1 MKIDSTKVVVAAN
14 HETVAS
20 FLKDSNNLIHMLPKE
35 QIADWRATNEECSF
49 KVQGAVVISLIQDG
63 HEDSTKIFMKSGEK
77 SPFPFRLTIHLESQG
92 EYTHGYIAFDGQ
104 VNVFLKMMVEK
115 PLTALFNI
123 MSENLKKH
131 FDQLK

>member
-14 HETVAS
+14 QEMVAS
-20 FLKDSNNLIHMLPKE
+20 FLKDSQNLIHMLPKD
-35 QIADWRATNEECSF
+35 QIADWKATNEECSF

-63 HEDSTKIFMKSGEK
+63 HEGTSKIFMKSGVK

-92 EYTHGYIAFDGQ
+92 DSTNGYIAFDGE
-104 VNVFLKMMVEK
+104 VNIFLKMMVEK

-131 FDQLK
+131 FDQQQ

>member
-14 HETVAS
+14 HEVVAS

-35 QIADWRATNEECSF
+35 QIADWRSTAEECSF

-63 HEDSTKIFMKSGEK
+63 YEDSTKIFMKSGEK

-92 EYTHGYIAFDGQ
+92 DLTNGYIAFDGE

-131 FDQLK
+131 FGQ

>member
-1 MKIDSTKVVVAAN
+1 MKIDSTKVIVAAN
-14 HETVAS
+14 HEIVAS
-20 FLKDSNNLIHMLPKE
+20 FLKDSNNLIHMLPQE
-35 QIADWRATNEECSF
+35 QIADWRSTAEECSF

-63 HEDSTKIFMKSGEK
+63 HEDSTKVFMKSGEK
-77 SPFPFRLTIHLESQG
+77 SPFPFRLTIHLENQG
-92 EYTHGYIAFDGQ
+92 EHTNGYIAFDGE

-131 FDQLK
+131 FDQ